1 MKIKILQFKL
11 RMSELRIKTVIL
23 SFIVAGNT
31 LFAQSIRKDFREMT
45 NYERDELVNA
55 FYALREG
62 PDLFSDL
69 ATFHSDFFNFDNTNS
84 SNQPDL
90 HYNLPDEPT
99 REIFLAWHRQ
109 MLFELEQAM
118 QDINPNVSIAYWNS
132 VQEQSRNGALWSAA
146 WLGNFDD
153 DWGLNRNLGS
163 SGPLPSNNTITSL
176 MNNSNF
182 FSFSNEL
189 ERQAAHRGG
198 HVWIGGAMNSPLS
211 PRDPG
216 FYLHHCFQDKIWQ
229 DWEMIHRNSAYQRN
243 NMLRYDGT
251 YRFNGQTYPSVNPN
265 DLVDSRVLG
274 VFYAENQLAVLD
286 NYIVSNT
293 YNPEEV
299 FYYQYL
305 IQAGDNFVVP
315 DGTSSRMV
323 SLNEIRLEPGFT
335 AEAGSSFRAYI
346 DQVNLA
352 GKQRPQNREYN
363 PFPYDENIN
372 KPIIWEEGETETEK
386 PLVIVTATPNPFHDK
401 ITINLNKKINCAIE
415 VYNLMGM
422 LVHRETFENTSTL
435 EINDL
440 YGLAQGFYVIRVVD
454 AYENP
459 LVIKRVV
466 KM

>member
-1 MKIKILQFKL
+1 MKNFKL
-11 RMSELRIKTVIL
+11 KITSLYLFV
-23 SFIVAGNT
+23 VGQV
-31 LFAQSIRKDFREMT
+31 LFAQSIRKDFTEMT
-45 NYERDELVNA
+45 NYERDELINA

-62 PDLFSDL
+62 PDLISDL
-69 ATFHSDFFNFDNTNS
+69 ATFHGDFFNFDNTNS
-84 SNQPDL
+84 NNQPDL

-118 QDINPNVSIAYWNS
+118 QDINPEISIAYWNS
-132 VQEQSRNGALWSAA
+132 VEEQSRNGLLWSNA

-153 DWGLNRNLGS
+153 DWGLNRSLGS
-163 SGPLPSNNTITSL
+163 SGPLPTNNTITSL
-176 MNNSNF
+176 MNESDF

-189 ERQAAHRGG
+189 ERQASHRGG

-216 FYLHHCFQDKIWQ
+216 FYFHHSFQDKIWQ
-229 DWEMIHRNSAYQRN
+229 DWEMIHNNSAYQRN
-243 NMLRYDGT
+243 TMLRYDGT
-251 YRFNGQTYPSVNPN
+251 YRFNGQTYPVVNPN
-265 DLVDSRVLG
+265 SILDSRVLG
-274 VFYAENQLAVLD
+274 VFYAENELAVLD

-299 FYYQYL
+299 FYYQHV
-305 IQAGDNFVVP
+305 IEAGDNFVVP
-315 DGTSSRMV
+315 EGTSSRMV

-352 GKQRPQNREYN
+352 GKQLQQNREYN

-372 KPIIWEEGETETEK
+372 KPIIWEEGETETER
-386 PLVIVTATPNPFHDK
+386 PLLILTATPNPFHDK